1 MTERGRGVLLLLG
14 GIAACLAVVLVAP
27 LVGSRSIDLGRALS
41 ELGDP
46 RSPDALIFFQ
56 LRLPR
61 VLCALLVG
69 GALSLAGLA
78 LQALTRNGLASEYTL
93 GVASGGALGAV
104 LALRL
109 GWTAGFLGLPV
120 SAVAALAGAGLVA
133 VLVLGWAGRG
143 RYDASSLLLAGV
155 TIGMV
160 ASAGILLLQYLA
172 DATQSHL
179 MVRWLMGGL
188 DVVGYGALL
197 GLLPLL
203 VTGGLLVGL
212 HAAELNQLLQGDELA
227 EARGVAVRRVRGAV
241 LAGVAL
247 LTGAAVSVAGPIGF
261 VGLIVPHS
269 VRLLAGLDHRRT
281 APLVVLWGGVFL
293 AACDTVA
300 RTVLAPAEIPVG
312 VLTAL
317 VGGPFFLWVL
327 GSRRRRVRPL

>member
-1 MTERGRGVLLLLG
+1 MTERGRGAWLLAG
-14 GIAACLAVVLVAP
+14 GFLACVAVVLAAP
-27 LVGSRSIDLGRALS
+27 LVGHRSIDLGRALA
-41 ELGDP
+41 EWGDP
-46 RSPDALIFFQ
+46 RSADAFIYFR

-69 GALSLAGLA
+69 GGLSLAGLG

-93 GVASGGALGAV
+93 GVASGGAFGAV
-104 LALRL
+104 VVLRL
-109 GWTAGFLGLPV
+109 GWTASFLGLP
-120 SAVAALAGAGLVA
+120 ATALGALAGAGLVA

-143 RYDASSLLLAGV
+143 RFDASSLLLAGV
-155 TIGMV
+155 TIGMI
-160 ASAGILLLQYLA
+160 ASAGILFVQYLA

-188 DVVGYGALL
+188 DVVGYGGLSGILPFLL
-197 GLLPLL
+197 A
-203 VTGGLLVGL
+203 GGLLVGL

-227 EARGVAVRRVRGAV
+227 EARGVAVARVRGAV

-261 VGLIVPHS
+261 VGLIVPHT
-269 VRLLAGLDHRRT
+269 VRLAAGLDHRRT
-281 APLVVLWGGVFL
+281 VPLVVLWGGAFL
-293 AACDTVA
+293 AVCDTAA
-300 RTVLAPAEIPVG
+300 RSVWAAEIPVG

-317 VGGPFFLWVL
+317 LGGPFFLWVL